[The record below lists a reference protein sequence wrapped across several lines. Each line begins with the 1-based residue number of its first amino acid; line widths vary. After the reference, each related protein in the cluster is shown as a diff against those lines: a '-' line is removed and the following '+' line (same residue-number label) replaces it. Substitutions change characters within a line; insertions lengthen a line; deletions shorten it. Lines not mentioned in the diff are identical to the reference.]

1 MKRFTKN
8 ILQIATG
15 IATAATLCAGKA
27 MALTVQEGAEAARA
41 EGMPAELIGDSGI
54 FTRITSIA
62 LYVIGAISV
71 IMLIWGGLRYIL
83 SGGDSKKITDAKN
96 TVLYAIIGLIIA
108 FLAYAIIRFVLN
120 SIGAVTTLPAD
131 DPAETSLLL
140 LGLFA

>member
-1 MKRFTKN
+1 MKKFARN
-8 ILQIATG
+8 VLQIVTG
-15 IATAATLCAGKA
+15 ISTAATLCAGKA

-41 EGMPAELIGDSGI
+41 EGMPAELVGDGGI

-62 LYVIGAISV
+62 LYVIGAVSV

-83 SGGDSKKITDAKN
+83 SGGDGKKITDAKN

-120 SIGAVTTLPAD
+120 AIGATASTPATD
-131 DPAETSLLL
+131 EAALLL
-140 LGLFA
+140 TSFFA

>member
-1 MKRFTKN
+1 MKKFARN
-8 ILQIATG
+8 VLQIITG
-15 IATAATLCAGKA
+15 ISTAATLCAGKA

-41 EGMPAELIGDSGI
+41 EGMPAELVGDGGI

-120 SIGAVTTLPAD
+120 AIGASTTAPVESEEA
-131 DPAETSLLL
+131 AFLLL
-140 LGLFA
+140 NLLA

>member
-1 MKRFTKN
+1 MKKFARN
-8 ILQIATG
+8 VLQIITG
-15 IATAATLCAGKA
+15 ISTAATLCAGKA

-41 EGMPAELIGDSGI
+41 EGMPAELVGDGGI

-96 TVLYAIIGLIIA
+96 TVLYAIIGLIIS

-120 SIGAVTTLPAD
+120 AIGASTTTP
-131 DPAETSLLL
+131 ETDEVAFLIMNLL
-140 LGLFA
+140 A

>member
-1 MKRFTKN
+1 MKKFARN
-8 ILQIATG
+8 VLQIITG
-15 IATAATLCAGKA
+15 ISTAATLCAGKA

-41 EGMPAELIGDSGI
+41 EGMPAELVGDGGI

-71 IMLIWGGLRYIL
+71 IMLIWGGLRYTL

-96 TVLYAIIGLIIA
+96 TVLYAIIGLIIS

-120 SIGAVTTLPAD
+120 AIGASTTTP
-131 DPAETSLLL
+131 ETDEAAFLIMNLL
-140 LGLFA
+140 A